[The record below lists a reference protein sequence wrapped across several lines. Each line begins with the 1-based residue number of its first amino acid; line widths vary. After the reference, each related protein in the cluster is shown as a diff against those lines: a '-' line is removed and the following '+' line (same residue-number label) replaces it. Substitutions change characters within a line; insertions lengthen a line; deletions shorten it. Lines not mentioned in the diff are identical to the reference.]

1 MFLANPHVCH
11 AILELGADNICGI
24 NLQSYNPYIYI
35 HIYIDHMSTYTSAV
49 HIRQTKQ
56 LIYGQ
61 GAKDLQVSWQVRQKS
76 AELQIIELT
85 LAL

>member
-1 MFLANPHVCH
+1 VL
-11 AILELGADNICGI
+11 
-24 NLQSYNPYIYI
+24 
-35 HIYIDHMSTYTSAV
+35 STYV
-49 HIRQTKQ
+49 RQTKQ
-56 LIYGQ
+56 LIPGQ